1 MSEASRVVLHL
12 QEKHLEAAA
21 LANCGSGAF
30 VVLAEEL
37 SLSDQSKKPMFS
49 LA

>member
-21 LANCGSGAF
+21 LANCASGAF
-30 VVLAEEL
+30 VVPAEEL